1 MSTLWL
7 FRYCKICL
15 KWVIY
20 FCYPNKFLEFV
31 CIELNFW
38 WFWYCKTFFLTSSD
52 IRPKYLLNS
61 CTSWWNFLQILWS
74 KISIQSVLDQM
85 RIRKITY
92 STVKQ
97 WKSKTAVL
105 YTSNLDKSACS
116 FDEEDATKMNVE
128 SPICLSSRHKVII
141 RYPFGPRVHTGNG
154 SACIDRKWILMMA
167 AIHDCGLS
175 QVAER

>member
-1 MSTLWL
+1 MFLKKQELTTLWL
-7 FRYCKICL
+7 FRYSKMCL
-15 KWVIY
+15 QWVIY

-38 WFWYCKTFFLTSSD
+38 WFWYCKTFFWTSSD

-85 RIRKITY
+85 RIRKITN

-105 YTSNLDKSACS
+105 YTSNLDKSAVLMKRMPQKWMLNPPS
-116 FDEEDATKMNVE
+116 AFLAGTR
-128 SPICLSSRHKVII
+128 LSSVIHLAHVYI
-141 RYPFGPRVHTGNG
+141 PEMARRV
-154 SACIDRKWILMMA
+154 
-167 AIHDCGLS
+167 
-175 QVAER
+175 